1 VFSKLKRA
9 PKTPLVGLELDPGHL
24 AAATVNLNGSLAV
37 TRGAVAHL
45 RPGVLRDGELNDP
58 AELTETLRTLFAESE
73 LPTRVRL
80 GLANQR
86 IVVRPL
92 DLPPTDDPTALAAA
106 VHAQAPDH
114 IPMPM
119 DQAVVDFGSLGV
131 VTTPGGPRTRVVVV
145 AVRRELVERIVAA
158 TQAAGLRVE
167 GIDLSA
173 FAMVRALPPVTEG
186 AVLYVNAAGLT
197 NVAVASSAGCSFT
210 RAAGGGLDT
219 LITTLA
225 EQRALT
231 LEHSRQWLRHVGLAA
246 DVATVE
252 GDPEVV
258 AAARSVLERGVDD
271 LAETVRTSLN
281 FHRVQEGSEHVERGV
296 LVGPAVA
303 IPGFAER
310 LGDALA
316 LPIAPDL
323 VEAGGEEAPPELE
336 RLTIAAGLAL
346 EDRD

>member
-1 VFSKLKRA
+1 VFFKRA

-24 AAATVNLNGSLAV
+24 AAATVAVDGSLAV

-45 RPGVLRDGELNDP
+45 RPGVLRDGELTDP
-58 AELTETLRTLFAESE
+58 AELAEALRALFAEAE
-73 LPTRVRL
+73 LPNRVRL

-92 DLPPTDDPTALAAA
+92 DLPLVDDDAALSAA

-119 DQAVVDFGSLGV
+119 DQAVVDFQSLGV
-131 VTTPGGPRTRVVVV
+131 VMTPGGPRTRVVVV
-145 AVRRELVERIVAA
+145 AVRREFVERIGGA

-167 GIDLSA
+167 GIDLAA
-173 FAMVRALPPVTEG
+173 FAMVRALPPATDG
-186 AVLYVNAAGLT
+186 AVLYVHAAGLT
-197 NVAVASSAGCSFT
+197 NVAVATAAGCSFT
-210 RAAGGGLDT
+210 RAAGGGLDA
-219 LITTLA
+219 LVAGLA
-225 EQRALT
+225 EERALT
-231 LEHSRQWLRHVGLAA
+231 LEHARQWLRHVGL
-246 DVATVE
+246 VAEPEAVE
-252 GDPEVV
+252 GDPAVV
-258 AAARSVLERGVDD
+258 AAARAVLERGVDD

-281 FHRVQEGSEHVERGV
+281 FHRVQEGAQEVERAV
-296 LVGPAVA
+296 LVGPAIA

-316 LPIAPDL
+316 LPMAPEL
-323 VEAGGEEAPPELE
+323 VEAAGEEAPPELE

-346 EDRD
+346 DERP